1 MPKGLLLYGPPGTG
15 KTLIAKAAATEAG
28 IPVIYASGSEF
39 VELYVG
45 LGAKRIR
52 DLFAQARSY
61 KSPVMI
67 FIDEIDAVGYK
78 RGGAHGVGSGNRE
91 TETTLNQLLNEMDGF
106 EENDKILIVA
116 ATNLLENLDP
126 AIQRP
131 GRFDRKIEIKLPDVR
146 DRANIL
152 KIHLSSKTHSLPER
166 AITKAATFLD
176 GCSGAD
182 IENLVNLV
190 ALQTVRQARIS
201 NNLEPCITEDLLN
214 GAVETFNTE
223 RAVQAERNNMN
234 S

>member
-1 MPKGLLLYGPPGTG
+1 
-15 KTLIAKAAATEAG
+15 
-28 IPVIYASGSEF
+28 
-39 VELYVG
+39 
-45 LGAKRIR
+45 
-52 DLFAQARSY
+52 
-61 KSPVMI
+61 
-67 FIDEIDAVGYK
+67 
-78 RGGAHGVGSGNRE
+78 
-91 TETTLNQLLNEMDGF
+91 MDGF

-152 KIHLSSKTHSLPER
+152 KIHLSTKTHSLPER

-201 NNLEPCITEDLLN
+201 NNMEPCITEDLLN

-234 S
+234 SQQNITMRRLLQGRGG